1 METVNL
7 TVSDTLQP
15 EPNPV
20 ADIAKPLPA
29 VQENADEIVYP
40 SCVNQH
46 SDGLYVD
53 AVRAAGPKGRCW
65 MRKDY
70 FSLLALAAT

>member
-7 TVSDTLQP
+7 TASDTLQP

-40 SCVNQH
+40 SCVNQR

-53 AVRAAGPKGRCW
+53 AVRAAGPKGYT
-65 MRKDY
+65 DY
-70 FSLLALAAT
+70 PALDA